1 MGGPRARAAAAG
13 YSLAMSRPPAPD
25 LRSSLLRHAWLR
37 TGLWLALAA
46 VANHLAGAAWARVD
60 LTRDQRYTLS
70 DVAVR
75 AVRGLER
82 PLVARVFFTGGLDAP
97 YHEHEGALLDLLD
110 ELRAQSGG
118 RLEVQVTDPTG
129 DKAAVEEARQ
139 YGIEPVTLTVR
150 QWDRQEARQVFMG
163 VALLYGDRTETVAA
177 FTAVERMEYDIT
189 RAIRRVTT
197 PPDDRPQVAYLL
209 GHGEPD
215 LASFPADHPLGR
227 LRAALS
233 AAYDL
238 RPLPLGDEP
247 VPADIDA
254 MLVVA
259 PQQAVPPMAQLHLD
273 QLLMAGK
280 PVAWFLSGVQPD
292 FPRMRTREVRHDLHG
307 LLAAYGL
314 TVGRDLVLD
323 RQSNEPMVVPV
334 GPGSQVAKVSYPLAV
349 ATTDIDRSARPVRAL
364 RRAVLPFATTLA
376 VSPDLP
382 DDLTAEVWIRSMPT
396 SVASRG
402 GRPLAV
408 DRVGAVASD
417 EVRGPFPMAVAL
429 TGTFPSAWADRPLP
443 TPEDPAAAAPDPAEL
458 LTTSRPARMVVVSS
472 GDFVANN
479 IGFVVDVVDWL
490 LDDPSLIGIRAIQ
503 AGEDPLEAPPAA
515 SAWRWKLAIAAG
527 PWTVLALVG
536 AWMWR
541 RSR

>member
-1 MGGPRARAAAAG
+1 
-13 YSLAMSRPPAPD
+13 MSGPPAPD
-25 LRSSLLRHAWLR
+25 LRRALLRHAWLR

-46 VANHLAGAAWARVD
+46 VGNHLAGAAWARLD

-97 YHEHEGALLDLLD
+97 YHEHEGALRDLLD
-110 ELRAQSGG
+110 ELRAHSGG
-118 RLEVQVTDPTG
+118 SLEVQVTDPTG

-150 QWDRQEARQVFMG
+150 AWDRQEARQVFMG
-163 VALLYGDRTETVAA
+163 VALLYGDRTETVPAL
-177 FTAVERMEYDIT
+177 TSVERMEYDLT

-197 PPDDRPQVAYLL
+197 PPEDRPQVAYLL

-215 LASFPADHPLGR
+215 LASFAPDHPLGR
-227 LRAALS
+227 LRGALS

-247 VPADIDA
+247 VPADVDA

-273 QLLMAGK
+273 QLLMSGK

-292 FPRMRTREVRHDLHG
+292 FQRMRTREVRHDLHG
-307 LLAAYGL
+307 VLAAYGL

-334 GPGSQVAKVSYPLAV
+334 GGPGSQAAKVSYPLAV

-382 DDLTAEVWIRSMPT
+382 EGLSAEVWIRTMPT
-396 SVASRG
+396 AVASRG

-408 DRVGAVASD
+408 DRVGAVAAD
-417 EVRGPFPMAVAL
+417 EVRGPFPLAVAL

-443 TPEDPAAAAPDPAEL
+443 TPDDPAARRPDPAEL
-458 LTTSRPARMVVVSS
+458 LTVSRPTRAVVVSS

-479 IGFVVDVVDWL
+479 TAFVVDVVDWL
-490 LDDPSLIGIRAIQ
+490 LDDPTLLAIRPLEV
-503 AGEDPLEAPPAA
+503 GDDPLAAPPAA
-515 SAWRWKLAIAAG
+515 SAWRWKLAIAGG
-527 PWTVLALVG
+527 PWLVLALVG
-536 AWMWR
+536 ALMWR
-541 RSR
+541 RGR